1 MKWSK
6 GKSLLLLGVALV
18 VIDQVI
24 KVLVKTNMTLGESI
38 PVLGNWF
45 QLLFVENKGMAFG
58 MAFGGVAGKYLLTL
72 FRIVLFGFLCWWI
85 AKLLKRGTFVQSD
98 SSAAPDASAANGSVA
113 AKASSASNGS
123 VAAKTSSAASK
134 NSSAP
139 KTSSSAPDKA
149 VGAPVPT
156 GVLVGLTLIT
166 AGAFGNIVDCL
177 CYGLIFSESTYDTV
191 ATLGSYAPFMQG
203 KVVDMFYFPLWT
215 WPSWVPGLG
224 GHIFFEPVFNF
235 ADSCVTVGAIYLI
248 LFHWKFF
255 AKE

>member
-1 MKWSK
+1 MKSK
-6 GKSLLLLGVALV
+6 GKLLILLGVVLV
-18 VIDQVI
+18 VIDQII

-45 QLLFVENKGMAFG
+45 QLVFVENKGMAFG
-58 MAFGGVAGKYLLTL
+58 MAFGGVIGKYLLTI
-72 FRIVLFGFLCWWI
+72 FRLVLFGVLCWWI
-85 AKLLKRGTFVQSD
+85 SQLLKRSDGVIAGSDRQS
-98 SSAAPDASAANGSVA
+98 
-113 AKASSASNGS
+113 
-123 VAAKTSSAASK
+123 
-134 NSSAP
+134 
-139 KTSSSAPDKA
+139 
-149 VGAPVPT
+149 PVPT

-177 CYGLIFSESTYDTV
+177 CYGLIFSESTFTTV

-215 WPSWVPGLG
+215 WPDWVPGLG

-235 ADSCVTVGAIYLI
+235 ADSCVTCGAIYLI

>member
-1 MKWSK
+1 MARCSK
-6 GKSLLLLGVALV
+6 GKGLLLLGILLV

-58 MAFGGVAGKYLLTL
+58 MAFGGVIGKYALTI
-72 FRIVLFGFLCWWI
+72 FRMVLFVALCWWI
-85 AKLLKRGTFVQSD
+85 SKLVKR
-98 SSAAPDASAANGSVA
+98 N
-113 AKASSASNGS
+113 
-123 VAAKTSSAASK
+123 
-134 NSSAP
+134 
-139 KTSSSAPDKA
+139 
-149 VGAPVPT
+149 VPT

-166 AGAFGNIVDCL
+166 AGAFGNILDCL
-177 CYGLIFSESTYDTV
+177 FYGLIFSESTYTTV

-255 AKE
+255 AKD

>member
-58 MAFGGVAGKYLLTL
+58 MAFGGMAGKYLLTL

-85 AKLLKRGTFVQSD
+85 AKLLKRGTSVQGD

-113 AKASSASNGS
+113 AK
-123 VAAKTSSAASK
+123 
-134 NSSAP
+134 
-139 KTSSSAPDKA
+139 TSSSAPDKT

>member
-1 MKWSK
+1 MKNK
-6 GKSLLLLGVALV
+6 GRSLIFLGITLV

-24 KVLVKTNMTLGESI
+24 KVLVKTNMHLGESI

-58 MAFGGVAGKYLLTL
+58 MSFGGVLGKYLLTA
-72 FRIVLFGFLCWWI
+72 FRIVLFCFLCWWI
-85 AKLLKRGTFVQSD
+85 SKLSKR
-98 SSAAPDASAANGSVA
+98 
-113 AKASSASNGS
+113 
-123 VAAKTSSAASK
+123 K
-134 NSSAP
+134 N
-139 KTSSSAPDKA
+139 
-149 VGAPVPT
+149 VPM

-177 CYGLIFSESTYDTV
+177 CYGLLFSESTVSTV
-191 ATLGSYAPFMQG
+191 ATLGHYAPFMQG

-215 WPSWVPGLG
+215 WPDWVPGLG

-255 AKE
+255 SKE

>member
-1 MKWSK
+1 MGRLSK
-6 GKSLLLLGVALV
+6 GKGLLFLGILLV
-18 VIDQVI
+18 VLDQVI
-24 KVLVKTNMTLGESI
+24 KVLVKTHMTLGESI

-45 QLLFVENKGMAFG
+45 QILFVENKGMAFG

-72 FRIVLFGFLCWWI
+72 FRVVLFGVLVWWI
-85 AKLLKRGTFVQSD
+85 SKLLKRGS
-98 SSAAPDASAANGSVA
+98 
-113 AKASSASNGS
+113 
-123 VAAKTSSAASK
+123 
-134 NSSAP
+134 
-139 KTSSSAPDKA
+139 
-149 VGAPVPT
+149 VPT

-177 CYGLIFSESTYDTV
+177 FYGLIFSESTYNTV

-203 KVVDMFYFPLWT
+203 KVVDMFYLPLWT
-215 WPSWVPGLG
+215 WPGWVPGLG
-224 GHIFFEPVFNF
+224 GHVFFEPVFNF